1 MSENLFQLPLFHF
14 LHTTLLQT
22 IHTRGKGKK
31 KYSWE
36 TEKLQSVERSAL
48 QNKVSSHAACGG
60 TSAHIF
66 EPEKAEDQYN

>member
-1 MSENLFQLPLFHF
+1 MSESLFQLTLFHF

-22 IHTRGKGKK
+22 LHTREKEKK
-31 KYSWE
+31 KYRWE
-36 TEKLQSVERSAL
+36 TEKLESMERSAL

-66 EPEKAEDQYN
+66 EPEKAED